1 MAGSTL
7 SNTHPYATEDTN
19 TTGELDQILTFQPE
33 DGVRLLLR
41 NLMEGGRVGIPLYL
55 RLRDSNDDPIPI
67 NSSLT
72 WMFKRPG
79 DDTWTVVGRTR
90 DNIQPWVTL
99 TLAEQRNNDNAGA
112 TLLPL
117 KGGDGQVLEV
127 TDVQEVALALDSSVQ
142 VDWTNSQAYLDTE
155 ASRTRQE

>member
-1 MAGSTL
+1 MAGDTL
-7 SNTHPYATEDTN
+7 SNGHPYATEETN
-19 TTGELDQILTFQPE
+19 ETGELDQILLFSPE
-33 DGVRLLLR
+33 DGVRLFLR
-41 NLMEGGRVGIPLYL
+41 NVMDGGRVGIPLYL

-67 NSSLT
+67 NSKIT

-99 TLAEQRNNDNAGA
+99 TLAEQRNSDNAGS

-127 TDVQEVALALDSSVQ
+127 TDVQEVALAIEASAA
-142 VDWTNSQAYLDTE
+142 VDWNNSQAYVDTT
-155 ASRTRQE
+155 ATRTRQE